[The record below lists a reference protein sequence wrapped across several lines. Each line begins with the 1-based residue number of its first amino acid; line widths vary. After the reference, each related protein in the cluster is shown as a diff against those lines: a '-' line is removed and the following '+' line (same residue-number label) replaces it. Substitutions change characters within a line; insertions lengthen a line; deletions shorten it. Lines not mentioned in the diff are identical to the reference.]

1 MDYFLRN
8 EYMGAENSKPAAKG
22 SLGEM
27 KVKGT
32 LVKKEEAVIGEASV
46 QKGPSGAVQILKEL
60 TAEIKGASPDEELD
74 WGVIKQ
80 VMALCDALDEY
91 KQKIVERGIK
101 FKPKELY
108 QIYPGSSEITGFNL
122 R

>member
-1 MDYFLRN
+1 
-8 EYMGAENSKPAAKG
+8 MGAENSKPAAKG
-22 SLGEM
+22 VKALGV
-27 KVKGT
+27 VKHRGT
-32 LVKKEEAVIGEASV
+32 LVKKEEAVIGKAEEE
-46 QKGPSGAVQILKEL
+46 KGPSGAIKILKEL

-91 KQKIVERGIK
+91 KQKIVERG

>member
-1 MDYFLRN
+1 MAFSIPTLRI
-8 EYMGAENSKPAAKG
+8 S
-22 SLGEM
+22 GE
-27 KVKGT
+27 VGP
-32 LVKKEEAVIGEASV
+32 LSASV
-46 QKGPSGAVQILKEL
+46 SLKTGK
-60 TAEIKGASPDEELD
+60 TAGASPDEELD

-91 KQKIVERGIK
+91 KQKIVERG